1 MIDLPQRDG
10 TMYRVTDLEL
20 SGLRQDYPRID
31 VEHELR
37 KFRRW
42 LEANPR
48 RRKVN
53 THRAII
59 NWLNGAKPN
68 NEPHNPA
75 LWAPEPEELPG
86 YSAKPETV
94 SESLEKARRAL
105 GMRR

>member
-1 MIDLPQRDG
+1 MIDLPNRDG
-10 TMYRVTDLEL
+10 TMYRVTDLEI

-59 NWLNGAKPN
+59 NWLNKAKPTTM
-68 NEPHNPA
+68 NPA
-75 LWAPEPEELPG
+75 LWAPEPEPLPG
-86 YSAKPETV
+86 YSANPETV
-94 SESLEKARRAL
+94 AREL
-105 GMRR
+105 SKLKGMLH